1 MNAAELRTK
10 TIAELQEQLLEQL
23 NAQVKTRFD
32 ISMDQSGQTH
42 KLKEI
47 RRNIARIRTLITEK
61 TNGEDK

>member
-10 TIAELQEQLLEQL
+10 TVTELQEQLLEQL